1 MLVSTMSNGKQQGE
15 AKIELRGE
23 KPGGELTAEVR
34 DVKLEKQEKH
44 GTTNSAR
51 TEVSSQCFAEDRNDH
66 I

>member
-1 MLVSTMSNGKQQGE
+1 M
-15 AKIELRGE
+15 
-23 KPGGELTAEVR
+23 
-34 DVKLEKQEKH
+34 KLEKQEKH